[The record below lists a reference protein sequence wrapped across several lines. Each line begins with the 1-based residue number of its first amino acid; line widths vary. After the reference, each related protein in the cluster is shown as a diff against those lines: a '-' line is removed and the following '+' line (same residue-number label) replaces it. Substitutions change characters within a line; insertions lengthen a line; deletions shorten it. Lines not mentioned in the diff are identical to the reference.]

1 VSPRY
6 IAGREALIPHY
17 TEEQQIGLMALPGA
31 LLVLVLTMSVSDP
44 KIRLREVIENMNFV
58 LEVKQAYP
66 DNALIQGVFE
76 DTEIPLRVLHLSSLS
91 DKEAAWRALRLY
103 IEVASA
109 PLGVDTQS
117 TEFRA
122 FLVVLV
128 NKLAEDV
135 ETGLFGDDPV
145 MVKVQS
151 DYLRMLEQQFSL
163 VPSHP
168 IDNTLL

>member
-1 VSPRY
+1 MAY
-6 IAGREALIPHY
+6 Y
-17 TEEQQIGLMALPGA
+17 TDEQQARLMALPGA
-31 LLVLVLTMSVSDP
+31 LLLLVLAVSESDP
-44 KIRLREVIENMNFV
+44 ETRLRDVIEDMNFV
-58 LEVKQAYP
+58 QEVKQAYP
-66 DNALIQGVFE
+66 DNTLIQGVFE
-76 DTEIPLRVLHLSSLS
+76 DTEIPLRVLRLSSLS
-91 DKEAAWRALRLY
+91 DKEAPWRALRLY
-103 IEVASA
+103 IEEASR

-135 ETGLFGDDPV
+135 EKGLFGDDPV

-163 VPSHP
+163 VPSHS

>member
-1 VSPRY
+1 
-6 IAGREALIPHY
+6 
-17 TEEQQIGLMALPGA
+17 MALPGA

-44 KIRLREVIENMNFV
+44 ETRLRDVIENMNFV
-58 LEVKQAYP
+58 LEVKEAYP
-66 DNALIQGVFE
+66 DNTLIHGVFE

-103 IEVASA
+103 IEKASA

-145 MVKVQS
+145 MVKVQR
-151 DYLRMLEQQFSL
+151 DYLRMLERQFSL
-163 VPSHP
+163 VPPHP
-168 IDNTLL
+168 IDDTLL

>member
-1 VSPRY
+1 M
-6 IAGREALIPHY
+6 PHY
-17 TEEQQIGLMALPGA
+17 TEEQQARLMALPGA
-31 LLVLVLTMSVSDP
+31 LLLLVLTMCVSEP
-44 KIRLREVIENMNFV
+44 KTRLREMIEDMNFV
-58 LEVKQAYP
+58 QEVKQAYP
-66 DNALIQGVFE
+66 DNTLIQGVFE
-76 DTEIPLRVLHLSSLS
+76 DTEFPLRALHLSSLS
-91 DKEAAWRALRLY
+91 DREAVWRALRLY
-103 IEVASA
+103 IEEASA
-109 PLGVDTQS
+109 PLGVDTES

-122 FLVVLV
+122 FLVGLV

-135 ETGLFGDDPV
+135 EKGLFGNDPV